1 MIAKITRGSNP
12 GNIGAYLHGPGHS
25 NEHSYQRG
33 GRACSGGVVVG
44 GNLFVEGDTDE
55 VTWVKEMRA
64 AMRTRPEITKQIW
77 QASLRNTVE
86 DRRLTDAEWAQAGQ
100 TFAESMGFAEH
111 PWVMVRHA
119 DDHVHVVVC
128 RVSDEGTVWHG
139 RNDRRAAQSACTRLE
154 LEHGLQTAPRR
165 REAGRGKRLVL
176 AVRQQQEQ
184 QAEVV
189 AARRAEW
196 KQIREHM
203 ERDFPGPSKQVREAQ
218 RQRVAPSRSAKKMQ
232 EWHLLKS
239 VSERERGDFGIEQ

>member
-12 GNIGAYLHGPGHS
+12 GNIGAYLHGPGHA
-25 NEHSYQRG
+25 NEHFYERNG
-33 GRACSGGVVVG
+33 GRFSGGVVVG
-44 GNLFVEGDTDE
+44 GNVFVTGDADE
-55 VTWVKEMRA
+55 KAWVKEMRA
-64 AMRTRPEITKQIW
+64 AMRTRPEITKPVW

-139 RNDRRAAQSACTRLE
+139 RNDRRAVQSACTRLE

-165 REAGRGKRLVL
+165 RAAGRGKRSVA

-196 KQIREHM
+196 KQIRKFVKLDNPAP
-203 ERDFPGPSKQVREAQ
+203 RKQSPKPQ
-218 RQRVAPSRSAKKMQ
+218 QQQRVAPPHPLEQAQ
-232 EWHLLKS
+232 HLRRPGPG
-239 VSERERGDFGIEQ
+239 REDRGRGL

>member
-12 GNIGAYLHGPGHS
+12 GNIGAYLHGPGHA
-25 NEHSYQRG
+25 NEHFYERNG
-33 GRACSGGVVVG
+33 GRYPGGVVVG
-44 GNLFVEGDTDE
+44 GNMFVTGDAE
-55 VTWVKEMRA
+55 EKAWVKEMRA
-64 AMRTRPEITKQIW
+64 AMRTRPEITKPIW

-128 RVSDEGTVWHG
+128 RVSDEGKVWHG

-165 REAGRGKRLVL
+165 REAGRGKRSVV

-184 QAEVV
+184 QAQVV

-196 KQIREHM
+196 EQIRKFVELDNPAPQK
-203 ERDFPGPSKQVREAQ
+203 RTPRPQQ
-218 RQRVAPSRSAKKMQ
+218 QQRVAPPHSVEQVQHLRRSGPGPSR
-232 EWHLLKS
+232 ED
-239 VSERERGDFGIEQ
+239 RGRGL